1 MARRSLWQDLI
12 HNDDDGKYDDD
23 DASSMMLNMMMTMM
37 LNMMMTMMLNMMMIM
52 IITSAS
58 KRDCHCQSVQC
69 YSNPGVSFAKTLLL
83 V

>member
-23 DASSMMLNMMMTMM
+23 DASSMM